1 MGFIDWTI
9 IGLYFVSMI
18 ALSIYLGRNQK
29 DQEDYYVGG
38 RSLPWWAIGIST
50 MATQTSAISFISKP
64 AFVALKPGGGLTWL
78 QFELALPLAIVVV
91 MVFLLPFFRQLQL
104 VSVYEYLE
112 MRYSSAVRYLISGV
126 FLVSRGMAAGV
137 VIYATAIVLAVCLS
151 IPLWTTIL
159 LIGIITVIYDTIG
172 GIKAVVYS
180 DVIQMAILL
189 LGIILCITY
198 AIIEVGDVATIFE
211 LFPAERLKAIDLS
224 TGIGDDSQ
232 APFWGILLGGFF
244 LYISYY
250 GTDQSQVQR
259 ELSATSA
266 EDTKKSL
273 FFNGIVRF
281 PLTASYMLM
290 GIAVGAV
297 YVQSPDLQAVV
308 PADNF
313 DYMIPQYILLHI
325 PVGLRAI
332 LFSAILAA
340 AMSSLDS
347 ALNSLSAAT
356 MRDFITRKRHYTAHK
371 ELQLSKITTVVWGLS
386 ITAFAFAV
394 NYIEGTVVEVVNKIG
409 SAFYGPIVATFLI
422 GVLSKRVNSIGIFIG
437 ILLGVGINLYLWLME
452 PGVYWM
458 WWNLAGCLVTAGI
471 AYLASFFGERPSKS
485 VVEAYTLSNTKFL
498 TVEKKWL
505 PYYVALIAYFFV
517 MLAILFAL
525 S

>member
-1 MGFIDWTI
+1 MGFIDWAI
-9 IGLYFVSMI
+9 ISIYFMGMI
-18 ALSIYLGRNQK
+18 GLSIYLGRDQK

-91 MVFLLPFFRQLQL
+91 MVFLLPFFRKLQL
-104 VSVYEYLE
+104 ISVYEYLE
-112 MRYSSAVRYLISGV
+112 MRYNSAVRYLISGV
-126 FLVSRGMAAGV
+126 FLISRGMAAGV

-151 IPLWTTIL
+151 IPLWATIL

-189 LGIILCITY
+189 LGIVLCITY
-198 AIIEVGDVATIFE
+198 AIIEVGDISTIFS

-224 TGIGDDSQ
+224 TGIGDESQ

-297 YVQSPDLQAVV
+297 YVQSPDLQAAV
-308 PADNF
+308 PDDNF

-356 MRDFITRKRHYTAHK
+356 MRDFITRKKHYTSHK
-371 ELQLSKITTVVWGLS
+371 ELQLSKITTVLWGLS

-422 GVLSKRVNSIGIFIG
+422 GVLSKRVNSIGIFTG
-437 ILLGVGINLYLWLME
+437 IILGVGVNLYLWLME
-452 PGVYWM
+452 PSVYWM
-458 WWNLAGCLVTAGI
+458 WWNLAGCVLTAGV
-471 AYLASFFGERPSKS
+471 AYLASFLGDRPSQK
-485 VVEAYTLSNTKFL
+485 VVDNFTLSDTQFL
-498 TVEKKWL
+498 KIERKWL
-505 PYYVALIAYFFV
+505 PFYIALIAYFFV